1 MAQETT
7 SMNLVGDD
15 HDDIAESLDELM
27 NMNKSIVDRLV
38 GERPERL
45 TMLRELMNAAYI
57 RGFLCGAHHRST
69 DANVDDE
76 EEH

>member
-7 SMNLVGDD
+7 SMNMTV

-27 NMNKSIVDRLV
+27 NMNKAIVDRLV
-38 GERPERL
+38 AERPERL

-57 RGFLCGAHHRST
+57 RGFLCGAHHRSI
-69 DANVDDE
+69 DANADNDDE
-76 EEH
+76 